1 MRRIAGSAVVMMAV
15 AVAALAAGPQQ
26 TVAGP
31 VGVSAVRQDP
41 GEALFRGKG
50 NCFTCHKQDGTG
62 TPLAPD
68 LTDDEWLN
76 FDDGRPTVEAVATLI
91 REGVARPVQHPAPM
105 PPMGGARLSDTE
117 IEQLAAYVLR
127 LSAE

>member
-1 MRRIAGSAVVMMAV
+1 MRRIAGSAVVL
-15 AVAALAAGPQQ
+15 VAAALIGAQQ

-31 VGVSAVRQDP
+31 VDGPAVRQDP

-76 FDDGRPTVEAVATLI
+76 FDDGRPTVEEVATLI
-91 REGVARPVQHPAPM
+91 REGVSRPVSHPAPM

-117 IEQLAAYVLR
+117 IEQLAEYVLR